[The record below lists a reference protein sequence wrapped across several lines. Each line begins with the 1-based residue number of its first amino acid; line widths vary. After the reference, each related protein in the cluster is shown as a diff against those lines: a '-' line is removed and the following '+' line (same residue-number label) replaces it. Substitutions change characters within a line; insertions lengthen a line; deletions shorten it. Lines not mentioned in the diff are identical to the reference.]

1 MLPQEVVAGDLFI
14 LMGVAV
20 LVSVDVPISLNMTTA
35 TTIETDANITNQSF
49 NNYKRSQRFLQ
60 VNFNAECRICLLFE
74 LI

>member
-35 TTIETDANITNQSF
+35 TTVETDANITSQSF
-49 NNYKRSQRFLQ
+49 NYERSQRFLQ
-60 VNFNAECRICLLFE
+60 VNFNAESAEFASCLS
-74 LI
+74 